1 MLCNDQQKKS
11 RDPLSSHIDLKKEKK
26 IFFSTWWDIKGST
39 LLATFLCYTA
49 VSTIV
54 IRLHITT
61 SALMYLIHMV
71 YSIWPPSS
79 NSLVQHPLLVI
90 ITNLIS
96 FSSRVKFFFLIF
108 DSKYKWES
116 KVFFNLSVVFQ
127 FNIPLSRSIHVVKN
141 VSISFC
147 IDE

>member
-11 RDPLSSHIDLKKEKK
+11 RDPVSSHIDLKKEKK
-26 IFFSTWWDIKGST
+26 NFFSTWWDIKGST

-79 NSLVQHPLLVI
+79 NSLVQHTLLVI
-90 ITNLIS
+90 ITNLFS
-96 FSSRVKFFFLIF
+96 FSSRVNFFLKFLIP
-108 DSKYKWES
+108 SISEKVKY
-116 KVFFNLSVVFQ
+116 FLICPLYFNLTYLFQ
-127 FNIPLSRSIHVVKN
+127 GPSMLSKMSAFPFV
-141 VSISFC
+141 
-147 IDE
+147 